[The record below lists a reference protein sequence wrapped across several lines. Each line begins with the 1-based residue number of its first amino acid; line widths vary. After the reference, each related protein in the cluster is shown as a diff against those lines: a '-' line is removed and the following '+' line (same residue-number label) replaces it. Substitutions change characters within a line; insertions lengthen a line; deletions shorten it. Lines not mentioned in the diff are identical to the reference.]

1 MTNLEP
7 WQEDGN
13 KKTNLSVVD
22 ILFHAKCVHLVTRR
36 CQHFLY
42 CRLQIKLTSIYFIP
56 PQLQYGFWFS
66 FLRSQGYECKIY
78 LILRFIS
85 THPFVIF
92 SLSCLETKLFQYQCS
107 DILFFFNLKCKLQVI
122 SFKS

>member
-7 WQEDGN
+7 WQEEEN

-42 CRLQIKLTSIYFIP
+42 CCLQIKLTSIYFIP
-56 PQLQYGFWFS
+56 HSCNMASGFLFYGP
-66 FLRSQGYECKIY
+66 RGMNV
-78 LILRFIS
+78 RFI
-85 THPFVIF
+85 
-92 SLSCLETKLFQYQCS
+92 
-107 DILFFFNLKCKLQVI
+107 
-122 SFKS
+122 